1 MDKGAAILTA
11 IIVIGCT
18 AIGAVIAYAIAT
30 SDLPPWFK
38 FWLLK

>member
-1 MDKGAAILTA
+1 MKEVMISVTIAAAFLLA
-11 IIVIGCT
+11 M
-18 AIGAVIAYAIAT
+18 ALIAYAIAT